1 MPLHGNGNRLCKDDL
16 RDFEVDVLIYGDS
29 KLVIN
34 KITVDLARYEKA
46 PDVFGEQLTAHD
58 PALNKQT

>member
-34 KITVDLARYEKA
+34 KITVDLARYEIT
-46 PDVFGEQLTAHD
+46 VFLVYQDMLFAELRFS
-58 PALNKQT
+58 